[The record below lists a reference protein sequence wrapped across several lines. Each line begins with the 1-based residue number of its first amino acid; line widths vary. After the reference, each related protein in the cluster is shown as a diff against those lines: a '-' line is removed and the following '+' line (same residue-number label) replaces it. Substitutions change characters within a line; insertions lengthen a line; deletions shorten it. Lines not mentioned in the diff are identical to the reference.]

1 MNYLLLILATL
12 VSGCAATKPHAYIP
26 PSSIAIVKAVQGTKE
41 KVAEVKQYVRPE
53 GAGAIKELEQ
63 KVEET
68 QTSLD
73 SYISQVD
80 ALTSRAMQAEND
92 AAYWKAK
99 QIKALKELYFWR
111 LIALSIAASIT
122 IWIGIRTSWKFIV

>member
-1 MNYLLLILATL
+1 MSYLLLILVTL
-12 VSGCAATKPHAYIP
+12 LSGCAATQQHVYTP
-26 PSSIAIVKAVQGTKE
+26 PSSLAVVKAVQGTKE

-53 GAGAIKELEQ
+53 GSVAVKELEQ

-73 SYISQVD
+73 SYVAQVD
-80 ALTSRAMQAEND
+80 TLTSRAMQAEND